1 MDCGNKAVTVE
12 TNSECS
18 VFTEEEA
25 ALVAVN
31 VRIDNSTIIPPCY
44 IGEDVYLIN
53 SVGPNVS
60 LGKDAMLRVVQL
72 KIV

>member
-1 MDCGNKAVTVE
+1 MDCGNKAVSKQTP
-12 TNSECS
+12 ECS
-18 VFTEEEA
+18 VLQKEEA

-53 SVGPNVS
+53 STG
-60 LGKDAMLRVVQL
+60 A
-72 KIV
+72 

>member
-1 MDCGNKAVTVE
+1 MLGFLQK
-12 TNSECS
+12 
-18 VFTEEEA
+18 EEA

-53 SVGPNVS
+53 STCGPN
-60 LGKDAMLRVVQL
+60 
-72 KIV
+72 